1 MAQMVYF
8 YTNILILSGFTHD
21 CSSLNTCGMLCS
33 FYRHANVEI
42 YLLALM
48 LLNVQLFPKT
58 FRWALG
64 NSEMK
69 LCNV

>member
-1 MAQMVYF
+1 MTAV
-8 YTNILILSGFTHD
+8 LLTH
-21 CSSLNTCGMLCS
+21 CVMLCS
-33 FYRHANVEI
+33 FYRHADVEV

-58 FRWALG
+58 FRWVLG